1 MDFGITEIIGIA
13 GLAMSAIGTGV
24 GFLGQMSAGQ
34 AAQRT
39 ASMQAKQMQLKA
51 QAEKTQAAID
61 EQNRQMKLTKVL
73 ATQRAIFGSSGAS
86 LNSGSFLAIQNADT
100 SEVARENR
108 LGSLIAD
115 TNSSLYNMQADQYL
129 AAGRER
135 SKASLISGG
144 VSLLEWGAKTLPR
157 FAS

>member
-1 MDFGITEIIGIA
+1 MDAALIGTL
-13 GLAMSAIGTGV
+13 GLVLSAVGTGV
-24 GFLGQMSAGQ
+24 GVLGQISSGS

-39 ASMQAKQMQLKA
+39 AKMQASQMQLKA

-61 EQNRQMKLTKVL
+61 EQNRQQKLTKVL
-73 ATQRAIFGSSGAS
+73 ATQRAIFGASGAS

-108 LGSLIAD
+108 LGGLLAD
-115 TNSSLYNMQADQYL
+115 TSASLYDLQAQEYL
-129 AAGRER
+129 SAGR
-135 SKASLISGG
+135 SKNKASLLSGG
-144 VSLLEWGAKTLPR
+144 VSLLEFGAKNLPR